1 MSMPRVRG
9 TAPVGL
15 PVCPPPRLVQ
25 RLSASPP
32 RLYWPPVLVA
42 AAVSAVLILGT
53 TAAGVVYACT
63 RGPDEPP
70 DTEAASSPKQESPAP
85 VAVPPKTKVLP
96 PAPAPRPV
104 VVARAKAP
112 APLLPERSPPKP
124 VAPPVPEP
132 PPPEPPAQP
141 VVAAAPPA
149 ARGSFGT
156 CVEFAASP
164 LAAAR
169 LAREQQKLLFVL
181 HVSGDFEDSRFT

>member
-1 MSMPRVRG
+1 MTMPRVRG
-9 TAPVGL
+9 SAPVGL

-25 RLSASPP
+25 RPALSPP

-53 TAAGVVYACT
+53 TAAGFVYACT

-70 DTEAASSPKQESPAP
+70 ETDAASPPKHESPPP
-85 VAVPPKTKVLP
+85 VAVPPKTEV

-124 VAPPVPEP
+124 VAPQVPEP
-132 PPPEPPAQP
+132 PPPEPPAAP
-141 VVAAAPPA
+141 SVATDPPA

-169 LAREQQKLLFVL
+169 LARERQKLLFVL